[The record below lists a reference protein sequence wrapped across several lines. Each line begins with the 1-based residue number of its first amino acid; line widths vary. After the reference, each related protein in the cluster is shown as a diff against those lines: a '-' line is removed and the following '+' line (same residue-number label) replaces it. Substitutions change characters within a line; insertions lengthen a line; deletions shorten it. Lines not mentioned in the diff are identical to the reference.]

1 MTTGMNL
8 CDMDVWSFV
17 LTLSYL
23 FIAMILANVLRN
35 VCRFIR
41 RLMIPSSVLGGFLLL
56 LANWLFKV
64 LTGAPLYPTSSLE
77 ILTYHGLGLGF
88 AALSLRATEKKA
100 GRSSSAGFD
109 TGVTVVN
116 GYLLQAIMGLVVTIG
131 LYYLID
137 SFFASGILLPMGYG
151 RGPGRRITGGHTYEV
166 SYGFTNGT
174 SFGLAVAAMG
184 FGLRQCGGRD
194 LPQLAPAQGHLP
206 GEMGSDVQEEISLS
220 TFAGENEVPLTES
233 MDKFTIQLALVFIA
247 YALAFL
253 CMRLFN
259 LLLDP
264 TGQGPPGIAGTI
276 QSTIWGFQFL
286 FSSVFALLIR
296 AAMKSLRRK
305 GVIRREYTNTFMQNR
320 IAGFMFDLMVVAS
333 IAAID
338 LSAFRQVNFILPLG
352 IISVV
357 GAVGTYYYL
366 RFVCHRIYPWY
377 EHEAFLSLYGMQ
389 TGTASTGTILLRELD
404 PKFQTQAADNLV
416 YHMPWAILFGA
427 PMFLLMGVAPQ
438 GVTQSLI
445 TLIACVALFA
455 VFNVILFRRSIF
467 KKAAVKK

>member
-1 MTTGMNL
+1 
-8 CDMDVWSFV
+8 
-17 LTLSYL
+17 
-23 FIAMILANVLRN
+23 
-35 VCRFIR
+35 
-41 RLMIPSSVLGGFLLL
+41 
-56 LANWLFKV
+56 
-64 LTGAPLYPTSSLE
+64 
-77 ILTYHGLGLGF
+77 
-88 AALSLRATEKKA
+88 
-100 GRSSSAGFD
+100 
-109 TGVTVVN
+109 
-116 GYLLQAIMGLVVTIG
+116 
-131 LYYLID
+131 
-137 SFFASGILLPMGYG
+137 
-151 RGPGRRITGGHTYEV
+151 
-166 SYGFTNGT
+166 
-174 SFGLAVAAMG
+174 
-184 FGLRQCGGRD
+184 
-194 LPQLAPAQGHLP
+194 
-206 GEMGSDVQEEISLS
+206 
-220 TFAGENEVPLTES
+220 
-233 MDKFTIQLALVFIA
+233 
-247 YALAFL
+247 
-253 CMRLFN
+253 
-259 LLLDP
+259 
-264 TGQGPPGIAGTI
+264 
-276 QSTIWGFQFL
+276 
-286 FSSVFALLIR
+286 
-296 AAMKSLRRK
+296 
-305 GVIRREYTNTFMQNR
+305 MQNR